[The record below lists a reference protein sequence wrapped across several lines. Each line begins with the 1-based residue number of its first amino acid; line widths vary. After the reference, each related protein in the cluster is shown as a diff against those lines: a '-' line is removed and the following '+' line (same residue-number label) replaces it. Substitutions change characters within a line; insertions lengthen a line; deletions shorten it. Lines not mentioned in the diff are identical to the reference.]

1 MSSSNERIALVGGH
15 VVPVTSAALENGI
28 VLIEDGVIRAVGDS
42 TVSIPGDYQIVDVQ
56 SSWVVPGLIDA
67 HTHIGTLEDSDGSAG
82 DDHDEGT
89 EPVTARIRALDAI
102 NPRDRAFDAA
112 VAGGVLAVGV
122 NPGSCNPIG
131 GQSAALRTY
140 GKTVDDQVLR
150 SPCGVK
156 SALGENPKDTYSARG
171 MFPSTRMGVAAV
183 IRSALTRARD
193 YIAERPHQTDLDLE
207 ALKLVLE
214 RKIPW
219 RQHVHREDD
228 IATAL
233 RLAHEFEYDL
243 VIDHGTESAE
253 LADVIAERGV
263 PVILGPLIVGSRKVE
278 MRNRSLRTAGILE
291 RAGVQIAIATD
302 HPVVPIQYLVHQ
314 ATLAVKEGLDRDAA
328 IAALTI
334 NPARILGVDDRIGSL
349 EVGKDADLC
358 VWSGDPLDVM
368 SRVRRAFVRGEQVY
382 EYDYD
387 HQVGRLGS
395 REWRA

>member
-1 MSSSNERIALVGGH
+1 MSSSERIALVGGQ
-15 VVPVTSAALENGI
+15 VVPVTSEILEGGT

-42 TVSIPGDYQIVDVQ
+42 TVPIPDGYQTVDVQ
-56 SSWVVPGLIDA
+56 GSWVLPGLVDA

-89 EPVTARIRALDAI
+89 EPVTARIRAIDGV

-112 VAGGVLAVGV
+112 IAGGVLAVGI

-140 GKTVDDQVLR
+140 GRTVDDQILR

-156 SALGENPKDTYSARG
+156 SALGENPKDTYSSRG
-171 MFPSTRMGVAAV
+171 VFPSTRMGVAAV

-193 YIAERPHQTDLDLE
+193 YLEDRPNQTDLDLE
-207 ALKLVLE
+207 ALQLVLE

-228 IATAL
+228 IVTAL
-233 RLAHEFEYDL
+233 RLADEFGYDL

-253 LADVIAERGV
+253 LADVIAERGI
-263 PVILGPLIVGSRKVE
+263 PIILGPLIVGSRKVE
-278 MRNRSLRTAGILE
+278 MRNRSLRTAGILDQ
-291 RAGVQIAIATD
+291 AGVRIAIATD
-302 HPVVPIQYLVHQ
+302 HPVVPIQYLIHQ
-314 ATLAVKEGLDRDAA
+314 ATLAVKEGLDPDAA
-328 IAALTI
+328 LAAVTI

-358 VWSGDPLDVM
+358 VWSGDPLDMM
-368 SRVRRAFVRGEQVY
+368 SRVEHAFVQGRQVY
-382 EYDYD
+382 QYDYD
-387 HQVGRLGS
+387 HKVGRIDS